1 MKMDV
6 KIGTCKACGKM
17 LSYWDGKYSV
27 CYNCKYGDAKPVEAG
42 WKLDSPNDEN
52 GWKMNSQEFDELSD
66 DRDILIEKNKKL
78 QREVK
83 ILQKTFNQAKEIIK
97 LAEIAEQVKCD
108 AKRLKELIRLYGE
121 IEKDLDAATDKIL
134 SGAIRLSDN
143 ESIIEATSEGMFQ

>member
-1 MKMDV
+1 M
-6 KIGTCKACGKM
+6 
-17 LSYWDGKYSV
+17 
-27 CYNCKYGDAKPVEAG
+27 
-42 WKLDSPNDEN
+42 
-52 GWKMNSQEFDELSD
+52 
-66 DRDILIEKNKKL
+66 DILIEENKKL

-121 IEKDLDAATDKIL
+121 IEKDLNAATDKIL